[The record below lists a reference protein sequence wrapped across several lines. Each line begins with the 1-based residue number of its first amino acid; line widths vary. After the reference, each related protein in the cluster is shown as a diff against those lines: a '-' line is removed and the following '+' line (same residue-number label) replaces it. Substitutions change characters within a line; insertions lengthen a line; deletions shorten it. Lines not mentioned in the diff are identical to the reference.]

1 MPAARAQGGVP
12 AVGARSMARCSS
24 RPGSPRILDSRLR
37 SRCALGTFRS
47 RRLQQELRF
56 RLRVGSLSGTA
67 PHRIPAAP
75 SVCRGEAAAS
85 LLPSCARRQL
95 RGNHGDGAHPGR
107 AASLKGQASRRGI
120 PPPLGTSWG
129 PGRRRPPSLPAPSGP
144 PGPPQAAPPALRRT
158 TGKRLVPLGLTQPQG
173 RGVFL
178 CSKGVLREPGS
189 LSSPGGT
196 WGELRRGLS
205 GGCLF

>member
-1 MPAARAQGGVP
+1 MPTPGSQVLPAVRAQGGVP

-47 RRLQQELRF
+47 RRLQQQLPF
-56 RLRVGSLSGTA
+56 WLRVGSLSGSA

-85 LLPSCARRQL
+85 LLPSCARRQH

-107 AASLKGQASRRGI
+107 AASLKGQASRPGS
-120 PPPLGTSWG
+120 PL
-129 PGRRRPPSLPAPSGP
+129 PSGP
-144 PGPPQAAPPALRRT
+144 RGGLGGGALPPYPRQAGRPGHPKPPRPPFGERRASAWS
-158 TGKRLVPLGLTQPQG
+158 R
-173 RGVFL
+173 
-178 CSKGVLREPGS
+178 
-189 LSSPGGT
+189 
-196 WGELRRGLS
+196 
-205 GGCLF
+205 